1 MMLSSLPPF
10 ALFFIGAVAVGFTK
24 GLPRK
29 VLVLVIPLLG
39 GLNLWFNVDPGL
51 HLQFQ
56 FLGEYTVTPFRAD
69 KLSLLFGYLFHL
81 AAFLGFLYALH
92 LGDGDVEHG
101 EVMHSAEGPRHRL
114 GARTHVELAVNI
126 AQVSIDRVITHVEAR
141 GDGLHG

>member
-1 MMLSSLPPF
+1 MLSSLPPF

-29 VLVLVIPLLG
+29 VLVLAIPLLG
-39 GLNLWFNVDPGL
+39 GLNLWFNVDPGV

-56 FLGEYTVTPFRAD
+56 FLGEYTLTPFRAD

-92 LGDGDVEHG
+92 LGDGDVEG
-101 EVMHSAEGPRHRL
+101 AVAEEGFSRRRL
-114 GARTHVELAVNI
+114 AH
-126 AQVSIDRVITHVEAR
+126 
-141 GDGLHG
+141 